1 MKRLFSILAITG
13 LMAFGTANATTF
25 ATTTTATTVVSAT
38 QDEAQP
44 EAAAE
49 EASFHQELKKR
60 FIEGGPGFMGIV
72 LLCLILGLA
81 IAIERIIFLNL
92 STTNTKKLTQSV
104 EDALSSGGV
113 DAAKEVCRN
122 TKGPVASIFY
132 QGLDRTD
139 EGIEAAEKAGV
150 DGNYSLKPTF
160 FGLLIDKD
168 VAYKLIREV
177 VAKAASFNNF
187 VRIDMEDSPCT
198 DLEIELFRKLKEE
211 FPANVGLVFQSYLKR
226 THQDIKNLKD
236 LNSED
241 NPLNFRLCKGIYVE
255 PSSIAYKKYE
265 EINAHFLDDIELMFQ
280 ENMYPAIATH
290 DKPIIDGA
298 YELIEKYKVSKEK
311 YEFQMLY
318 GVTPALRKSILEN
331 GHRMRVYVPFGKQ
344 WFGYCTR
351 RVKENP
357 QMANVIL
364 KALFFKG

>member
-1 MKRLFSILAITG
+1 MLSKIISNILPYMPKKLVWVFSKDYIAGETIEDAIEAAKKLNEEG
-13 LMAFGTANATTF
+13 IMTTIDVLGEF
-25 ATTTTATTVVSAT
+25 IKNL
-38 QDEAQP
+38 DEA
-44 EAAAE
+44 EANKE
-49 EASFHQELKKR
+49 EYL
-60 FIEGGPGFMGIV
+60 
-72 LLCLILGLA
+72 
-81 IAIERIIFLNL
+81 
-92 STTNTKKLTQSV
+92 
-104 EDALSSGGV
+104 
-113 DAAKEVCRN
+113 EV
-122 TKGPVASIFY
+122 
-132 QGLDRTD
+132 
-139 EGIEAAEKAGV
+139 IEAAEKAGV